1 MQCLLQRHFH
11 NLLVDAFDLDV
22 HLQGS
27 DTGGGTRDFKV
38 HITQVILITQNISKN
53 RKLIAFLHQT
63 HRDTCDRSLQR
74 YACRHHRE

>member
-22 HLQGS
+22 HLQSS
-27 DTGGGTRDFKV
+27 DTRRGTRDFKV
-38 HITQVILITQNISKN
+38 HITQVILITQDIGEN

>member
-22 HLQGS
+22 HLQSS
-27 DTGGGTRDFKV
+27 DTRRGTRYLKV
-38 HITQVILITQNISKN
+38 HITQVILITQDIGKN

-63 HRDTCDRSLQR
+63 HCDTCDRSLQR
-74 YACRHHRE
+74 HACRHHRE